1 LEENVKSSLQK
12 RLHVNRTDSFDNIS
26 SREAAAGRLATIAA
40 GEFGVRSSL
49 VVWVWS
55 IVSTGS
61 IGRRVPL
68 EGNENGT

>member
-1 LEENVKSSLQK
+1 MEENVKSSLQK
-12 RLHVNRTDSFDNIS
+12 RLHVNRTDNFDNSS
-26 SREAAAGRLATIAA
+26 SREAGRLATIAA

-55 IVSTGS
+55 MVSTGS

-68 EGNENGT
+68 EGRENGT